1 MKTLNLRNL
10 TRIHW
15 LLLGLAVL
23 SAAFLLTTH
32 PRYYIVTLGA
42 TLPPQARTR
51 QISID
56 PSARITVRTV
66 PKPPCS
72 PTKKKKVLA
81 LAKRGREPKEGDD
94 FEFIDC
100 SLSLTREDVLKG
112 PITKR
117 LIFEGASASGVTVDC
132 NGATID
138 GSPLKPNYDPNQNT
152 AWYMVEF
159 FSKKL
164 GDSATGGIWQP
175 PVNVTVR
182 NCKIK
187 GSVSVAGMDSGSL
200 LMSSRLKGHAE
211 RARNNA
217 PRNIVFDHVIIDGQ
231 GNRIPLYIYPG
242 VSYFQML
249 DSEIMGK
256 VYGVSIYLDA
266 ESYRNTFRNNFIHTT
281 DTDSEKRELMALD
294 GSSYNTIINNR
305 FSAINQGGI
314 YLYRNCGEAFD
325 SKKGHGMIRH
335 SSPIGNTIINNVFSS
350 NLSCPSIMVG
360 SRQGNGDKDS
370 CSIGDRPYCDH
381 DAGYPFGSSASNHDH
396 AQFNAVMQ
404 NQVYRGVHSVSDMF
418 KAGRPDLNTLNYIE
432 YNETVDRAIRRKAGC
447 YLSDGY
453 PYFILDGDFVNLF
466 RGANGEPVC
475 RGYRYTCND
484 GVLTRSSDSTCQMS
498 QVGQVDFDC
507 QATANNKGCAKT
519 VSVPPGKKI
528 VGAKAACNLEF
539 GTVSET
545 ELNGVLANSVKV
557 LRASD
562 DVSKGSCTLGRT
574 SIRSGEAAISGIIG
588 ANRGAFG
595 LNSFGPNRVLIG
607 CREED
612 VNGGDCHIKVRLYY
626 R

>member
-1 MKTLNLRNL
+1 MKSLHLRKL

-32 PRYYIVTLGA
+32 PRYHVAAWGA
-42 TLPPQARTR
+42 ALPPQTRTGP
-51 QISID
+51 ITIG
-56 PSARITVRTV
+56 PSNQITVKQVR
-66 PKPPCS
+66 KPRCS
-72 PTKKKKVLA
+72 PTKIKKVLA
-81 LAKRGREPKEGDD
+81 LAKRGPEPKEGDD

-100 SLSLTREDVLKG
+100 SLTLTREDVLKG

-117 LIFEGASASGVTVDC
+117 LIFEGANASDVTVDC

-138 GSPLKPNYDPNQNT
+138 GSPGMPNYDPNRDT
-152 AWYMVEF
+152 AQYMVEF
-159 FSKKL
+159 FSKQL
-164 GDSATGGIWQP
+164 EYSPTGGIWQP

-187 GSVSVAGMDSGSL
+187 GAVSIQGMVGRRL
-200 LMSSRLKGHAE
+200 LDSSRLNGHSE

-217 PRNIVFDHVIIDGQ
+217 PRNIVFDHVIIEGQ
-231 GNRIPLYIYPG
+231 GNRIPLYLYSG

-249 DSEIMGK
+249 DSEIKGK
-256 VYGVSIYLDA
+256 TYSVNIYLDS
-266 ESYRNTFRNNFIHTT
+266 ESYRNTFRNNYIHASGG
-281 DTDSEKRELMALD
+281 DRELMALD

-325 SKKGHGMIRH
+325 GEKGHGVIRH
-335 SSPIGNTIINNVFSS
+335 STPVGNQIINNVFYYDR
-350 NLSCPSIMVG
+350 SCPSIMVG

-370 CSIGDRPYCDH
+370 CSIGDRGYCDY
-381 DAGYPFGSSASNHDH
+381 DKGYPFGSSASDYDY
-396 AQFNAVMQ
+396 ARFNAVMQ

-418 KAGRPDLNTLNYIE
+418 KAGRPPDINTLNYIE

-447 YLSDGY
+447 YISDGY
-453 PYFILDGDFVNLF
+453 PYFILDRDFVNLF
-466 RGANGEPVC
+466 HSAPNGEPVC
-475 RGYRYTCND
+475 RGYRLTCND
-484 GVLTRSSDSTCQMS
+484 GVLTRSSDSTCQVS
-498 QVGQVDFDC
+498 QVGHVDFDC
-507 QATANNKGCAKT
+507 QATANNKGCEKT

-539 GTVSET
+539 GMVSET
-545 ELNGVLANSVKV
+545 DLNGVRPNSVKV

-562 DVSKGSCTLGRT
+562 DVSKGSCTLGST
-574 SIRSGEAAISGIIG
+574 SIRSGEAAIRGIIG
-588 ANRGAFG
+588 LTSLPVG
-595 LNSFGPNRVLIG
+595 LDSLGLNRVLFG
-607 CREED
+607 CREQD
-612 VNGGDCHIKVRLYY
+612 DNGGDCHIKGRLYY

>member
-1 MKTLNLRNL
+1 MKTLNLRKL
-10 TRIHW
+10 SRIHW

-23 SAAFLLTTH
+23 SATFLLPIH
-32 PRYYIVTLGA
+32 PALRWAPHHVAALGA
-42 TLPPQARTR
+42 ALPPQARTG
-51 QISID
+51 QITIG
-56 PSARITVRTV
+56 PSTQITLKPV
-66 PKPPCS
+66 PKPTCS
-72 PTKKKKVLA
+72 PTKIKKVLA
-81 LAKRGREPKEGDD
+81 PAKRGLEPKEGDD

-100 SLSLTREDVLKG
+100 SLTLTREDVLKG

-117 LIFEGASASGVTVDC
+117 LIFEGRNASGVTVDC

-138 GSPLKPNYDPNQNT
+138 GGPSMPNYDPTRDT

-164 GDSATGGIWQP
+164 ENSATGGLWQP
-175 PVNVTVR
+175 PVNVTIR

-187 GSVSVAGMDSGSL
+187 GSVSIAGMDSGSL
-200 LMSSRLKGHAE
+200 LDSSRHKGHAE

-242 VSYFQML
+242 VNYFQML
-249 DSEIMGK
+249 DSEIKGK

-266 ESYRNTFRNNFIHTT
+266 ESYRNTFRNNYIHTT

-325 SKKGHGMIRH
+325 GKKGHGMIRH
-335 SSPIGNTIINNVFSS
+335 SPPIGNTIINNVFYYDRY
-350 NLSCPSIMVG
+350 CPSIMVG

-370 CSIGDRPYCDH
+370 CSIGGRDYCDH
-381 DAGYPFGSSASNHDH
+381 DKGYPFGSSASDYDY
-396 AQFNAVMQ
+396 ARFNAVMQ

-418 KAGRPDLNTLNYIE
+418 KAGRPDINTLNYIE
-432 YNETVDRAIRRKAGC
+432 YNETVNRAIRRKAGC
-447 YLSDGY
+447 YISDGY
-453 PYFILDGDFVNLF
+453 PYFILDRDFVNLF
-466 RGANGEPVC
+466 HSASNGEPVC
-475 RGYRYTCND
+475 RGYRYTCHD
-484 GVLTRSSDSTCQMS
+484 GVLTRSNDSTCQAS
-498 QVGQVDFDC
+498 QVDFDC
-507 QATANNKGCAKT
+507 PATANNKGCEKT

-562 DVSKGSCTLGRT
+562 DVSKGSCTLGST
-574 SIRSGEAAISGIIG
+574 SIRSGQAAVSGIIG
-588 ANRGAFG
+588 
-595 LNSFGPNRVLIG
+595 LNRVSIG
-607 CREED
+607 CREQD